1 MKRYTKVIHLY
12 GSVTKNIAIL
22 SVQDTT
28 EDISTK
34 VKHALIHDGSK
45 GFGKPH
51 YKGNSI
57 SKLI

>member
-51 YKGNSI
+51 
-57 SKLI
+57 LQR

>member
-28 EDISTK
+28 ENISTK
-34 VKHALIHDGSK
+34 VQYVLIHDGSK

-57 SKLI
+57 YKPF